1 MILAV
6 SALLFTVIST
16 VVVVRLRE
24 CHLGVSE
31 VFREFDAAAAS
42 AAEGQI
48 VTQRTA
54 NASGPVEQEIGDV
67 GFTDSLLALN
77 KVGLRVPGG
86 SPVPDSVESSSLV
99 SVHPARSKNRDQVL

>member
-31 VFREFDAAAAS
+31 VFREFDVAAAS
-42 AAEGQI
+42 AIEGQVVI
-48 VTQRTA
+48 ECAATDSA
-54 NASGPVEQEIGDV
+54 EQELGDV
-67 GFTDSLLALN
+67 RFTDSLLALN
-77 KVGLRVPGG
+77 KVGLRVPGD

-99 SVHPARSKNRDQVL
+99 SVRPAQSKNHDRAL

>member
-6 SALLFTVIST
+6 SALVFTVVST

-24 CHLGVSE
+24 CHIGVSE
-31 VFREFDAAAAS
+31 VFREFDTAAAS
-42 AAEGQI
+42 AAKGQLAI
-48 VTQRTA
+48 ECT
-54 NASGPVEQEIGDV
+54 ASGSGDQELGDLR
-67 GFTDSLLALN
+67 FTDSLLALN

-99 SVHPARSKNRDQVL
+99 SVHPARSKNHDPAL